1 VADESSTQVTSP
13 NDSDV
18 SSDVVSLSIDN
29 MDGMDNIDTV
39 EEQKSGFMSALSSAE
54 VMRQAALVVALTICL
69 AIAIFIIIWSREP
82 DMRPLGKFETEQLIE
97 TLDYL
102 DAQRIEYVLEQNV
115 IMVEGDDYQN
125 IKLALARGGLT
136 SNPNEGSEMLMQDSG
151 FGVSQRMET
160 ERLKHGR
167 EQQLA
172 RTIEELNSVG
182 RARVLLAIPKENIF
196 ARHSKKPSA
205 TVVITQKTGRMLAEE
220 EIDSIVDIVASA
232 VQGLDPSKVTVTDQ
246 NGRLLN
252 SGSQNSLSAL
262 SRKQFDIERQR
273 EEEYKNKIDSIL
285 SPVVGLENYTAQVD
299 VTMDFTQVQET
310 QKTYNPDLPAIRS
323 ELLIEDNTTGNGAIG
338 IPGALSNQPPL
349 ESDIPEDATDGRTRI
364 ANGRNHKEQTR
375 NYELDQTI
383 SHKQN
388 QTGVVRRISV
398 SVAVDYLTTTAADG
412 TKERVPRTQQALVN
426 IRRLL
431 QGGVGFNMNRGDILE
446 VVTIPFNK
454 PLDTTALDIPIYE
467 QEWFQ
472 PLFKLLVGMVVI
484 ITLILGLVRPMLRKL
499 LNPDDPN
506 QYEEDSLGGVDLGD
520 ATLDMLTSEFDESDI
535 GFAADGSL
543 QLPDLHG
550 DEDLLKAVRALVA
563 NEPELS
569 SQVVKGWLLEDE

>member
-1 VADESSTQVTSP
+1 MADESTQITSP
-13 NDSDV
+13 NDNDL
-18 SSDVVSLSIDN
+18 SSDVVSLSMDN
-29 MDGMDNIDTV
+29 MDMV
-39 EEQKSGFMSALSSAE
+39 EEQKSGFMSAISSAE
-54 VMRQAALVVALTICL
+54 VMRQGALVIALTICL

-102 DAQRIEYVLEQNV
+102 DAQKIEYVLDQNV
-115 IMVEGDDYQN
+115 IMVDGDDYQN
-125 IKLALARGGLT
+125 IKLSLARGGLT
-136 SNPNEGSEMLMQDSG
+136 NNPTEGSDILMQDSG

-167 EQQLA
+167 EQQLG
-172 RTIEELNSVG
+172 RTIEELNSVA

-232 VQGLDPSKVTVTDQ
+232 VQGLDPAKVTVTDQ

-273 EEEYKNKIDSIL
+273 EEEYKNKLDSIL

-323 ELLIEDNTTGNGAIG
+323 ELLIEDNTTGNGALG

-349 ESDIPEDATDGRTRI
+349 ESNIPENATNDMTRSSSGRS
-364 ANGRNHKEQTR
+364 HKEQTR

-383 SHKQN
+383 SHKQS
-388 QTGVVRRISV
+388 QTGVVRRVSV

-412 TKERVPRTQQALVN
+412 TTQRVPRSQQALVN

-431 QGGVGFNMNRGDILE
+431 QGGIGFNMSRGDVLE

-454 PLDTTALDIPIYE
+454 PVDVVDIEVPLYE

-484 ITLILGLVRPMLRKL
+484 MTLILGLVRPMLRKL
-499 LNPDDPN
+499 IYPDDSD
-506 QYEEDSLGGVDLGD
+506 QYEEDTLGGVDLGD
-520 ATLDMLTSEFDESDI
+520 ATLDMLTTEFDEADI

>member
-1 VADESSTQVTSP
+1 MADELSTQVANSTD
-13 NDSDV
+13 NDV
-18 SSDVVSLSIDN
+18 SSDVVSLS
-29 MDGMDNIDTV
+29 MDGIDTV
-39 EEQKSGFMSALSSAE
+39 EEQKSGFMNAMSNAE

-82 DMRPLGKFETEQLIE
+82 DMRPLGKFETEELIA
-97 TLDYL
+97 TLDFL
-102 DAQRIEYVLEQNV
+102 DAQKIEYVLEQNV
-115 IMVEGDDYQN
+115 IMVDGDDYQN
-125 IKLALARGGLT
+125 IKLSLARGGLT
-136 SNPNEGSEMLMQDSG
+136 SSPTEGSEILMQDSG

-172 RTIEELNSVG
+172 RTIEELNSVS

-205 TVVITQKTGRMLAEE
+205 TVVITLKTGRMLAEE
-220 EIDSIVDIVASA
+220 EIDSIVDIVGSA
-232 VQGLDPSKVTVTDQ
+232 VQGLEPSKVTVTDQ

-262 SRKQFDIERQR
+262 SRKQFDIERKR
-273 EEEYKNKIDSIL
+273 EDEYKNKIDSIL

-323 ELLIEDNTTGNGAIG
+323 ELLIEDNTTGNGALG

-349 ESDIPEDATDGRTRI
+349 ESDIPEDAGDARNRTSSGRS
-364 ANGRNHKEQTR
+364 HKEQTR

-398 SVAVDYLTTTAADG
+398 SVAVDYLTTTAEDG
-412 TKERVPRTQQALVN
+412 TTQRVPRSQQALVN

-431 QGGVGFNMNRGDILE
+431 QGGIGFDMTRGDILE

-454 PLDTTALDIPIYE
+454 PLSVEAIDVPIYE

-484 ITLILGLVRPMLRKL
+484 MTLILGLVRPMLKKL
-499 LNPDDPN
+499 IYPDDAD

-520 ATLDMLTSEFDESDI
+520 ATLDMLTAEFDEADI

>member
-1 VADESSTQVTSP
+1 MADELSTQVAADP
-13 NDSDV
+13 NSNDL
-18 SSDVVSLSIDN
+18 SSDVVSLSV
-29 MDGMDNIDTV
+29 DGMDTV
-39 EEQKSGFMSALSSAE
+39 EEQKSGFMSALSNAE
-54 VMRQAALVVALTICL
+54 VMRQGALVIALTICL

-82 DMRPLGKFETEQLIE
+82 DMRPIGKFETEELIE

-102 DAQRIEYVLEQNV
+102 DSQKIEYVLEQNV
-115 IMVEGDDYQN
+115 IMVDGDEYQN
-125 IKLALARGGLT
+125 IKLSLARGGLT
-136 SNPNEGSEMLMQDSG
+136 NNPTTGSEILMQDSG

-172 RTIEELNSVG
+172 RTIEELNSVA

-220 EIDSIVDIVASA
+220 EIDSIVDIIASA
-232 VQGLDPSKVTVTDQ
+232 VQGLDPAKVTVTDQ

-310 QKTYNPDLPAIRS
+310 QKTYNPDLPAVRS
-323 ELLIEDNTTGNGAIG
+323 EFLIEDNTTGNGAIG

-349 ESDIPEDATDGRTRI
+349 ESDIPEDAT
-364 ANGRNHKEQTR
+364 NGRSRTSNGRSHKEQTR

-383 SHKQN
+383 SHKQS

-398 SVAVDYLTTTAADG
+398 SVAVDYTTATAADG
-412 TKERVPRTQQALVN
+412 TVQKVPRTQQALVN
-426 IRRLL
+426 MRRLL
-431 QGGVGFNMNRGDILE
+431 QGGIGFDMTRGDVLE

-454 PLDTTALDIPIYE
+454 PLDLDGADIPFYE
-467 QEWFQ
+467 QAWFQ
-472 PLFKLLVGMVVI
+472 PLFKLLVGMIVI
-484 ITLILGLVRPMLRKL
+484 MTLILGLVRPMLRKL
-499 LNPDDPN
+499 INPEDEN
-506 QYEEDSLGGVDLGD
+506 QYEEDALGGVDLGD
-520 ATLDMLTSEFDESDI
+520 ATLDMLTTEFDEADI
-535 GFAADGSL
+535 GIGADGSL
-543 QLPDLHG
+543 KLPDLHG

>member
-1 VADESSTQVTSP
+1 MADELSTQVAPNQDVSNDMVTLNTD
-13 NDSDV
+13 NDS
-18 SSDVVSLSIDN
+18 
-29 MDGMDNIDTV
+29 V
-39 EEQKSGFMSALSSAE
+39 EEQKSGFMSSISSAE
-54 VMRQAALVVALTICL
+54 IMRQGAMVIALTICL
-69 AIAIFIIIWSREP
+69 AIAIFIIIWSQEP
-82 DMRPLGKFETEQLIE
+82 ELRPLGKFETQELIE

-102 DAQRIEYVLEQNV
+102 DSQKIEYELDQNV
-115 IMVEGDDYQN
+115 IMVAADQYQN
-125 IKLALARGGLT
+125 IKLAVARGGL
-136 SNPNEGSEMLMQDSG
+136 SSGAQEGSEILMQDSG

-167 EQQLA
+167 EQQLS
-172 RTIEELNSVG
+172 RTVEELNAVS

-196 ARHSKKPSA
+196 ARHTKKPSA
-205 TVVITQKTGRMLAEE
+205 TVVVTLKRGRMLSEE
-220 EIDSIVDIVASA
+220 EIDSVVDIVASA
-232 VQGLDPSKVTVTDQ
+232 VQGLEPSKVTVTDQ

-262 SRKQFDIERQR
+262 SRKQFEIERKR
-273 EEEYKNKIDSIL
+273 EDEYLGKINSIL
-285 SPVVGLENYTAQVD
+285 SPVIGLENYTAQVD

-310 QKTYNPDLPAIRS
+310 QKTFNPDLPAIRS

-349 ESDIPEDATDGRTRI
+349 DSNIPEQAGEGQSRAASGRS
-364 ANGRNHKEQTR
+364 HKEQTR

-388 QTGVVRRISV
+388 QTGVIRRLSV
-398 SVAVDYLTTTAADG
+398 SVAVDYITTTAEDG
-412 TKERVPRTQQALVN
+412 TIQKTPRSTQALVN

-431 QGGVGFNMNRGDILE
+431 QGGIGFDLNRGDTLE

-454 PLDTTALDIPIYE
+454 VDDPSMAEMPYYQ

-472 PLFKLLVGMVVI
+472 PFVKTVSSMVVI
-484 ITLILGLVRPMLRKL
+484 VVLILFLVRPMLKKL
-499 LNPDDPN
+499 MYPEDTTDE
-506 QYEEDSLGGVDLGD
+506 YEEDALGGVDLGD
-520 ATLDMLTSEFDESDI
+520 ETLDMLNTEFDEKDI

-550 DEDLLKAVRALVA
+550 DEDLLKAIRALVA

>member
-1 VADESSTQVTSP
+1 VADESTQITSP
-13 NDSDV
+13 NDNDL
-18 SSDVVSLSIDN
+18 SSDVVSLSMDN
-29 MDGMDNIDTV
+29 MDMV
-39 EEQKSGFMSALSSAE
+39 EEQKSGFMNAISSAE
-54 VMRQAALVVALTICL
+54 VMRQGALVIALTICL

-102 DAQRIEYVLEQNV
+102 DGQKIEYVLDQNV
-115 IMVEGDDYQN
+115 IMVDGDDYQN
-125 IKLALARGGLT
+125 IKLSLARGGLT
-136 SNPNEGSEMLMQDSG
+136 NNPTEGSDILMQDSG

-172 RTIEELNSVG
+172 RTIEELNSVA

-232 VQGLDPSKVTVTDQ
+232 VQGLDPAKVTVTDQ

-262 SRKQFDIERQR
+262 SRKQFDIERKR
-273 EEEYKNKIDSIL
+273 EEEYKNKLDSIL

-323 ELLIEDNTTGNGAIG
+323 ELLIEDNTTGNGALG

-349 ESDIPEDATDGRTRI
+349 ESDIPENASNGMTRSSSGRS
-364 ANGRNHKEQTR
+364 HKEQTR

-383 SHKQN
+383 SHKQS
-388 QTGVVRRISV
+388 QTGVVRRVSV
-398 SVAVDYLTTTAADG
+398 SVAVDYLTTTAEDG
-412 TKERVPRTQQALVN
+412 TIQRVPRSQQALVN

-431 QGGVGFNMNRGDILE
+431 QGGIGLE

-454 PLDTTALDIPIYE
+454 PVDVADIEIPLYE

-472 PLFKLLVGMVVI
+472 PLFKLLVGMIVI
-484 ITLILGLVRPMLRKL
+484 MTLILGLVRPMLRKL
-499 LNPDDPN
+499 IYPDDSD

-520 ATLDMLTSEFDESDI
+520 ATLDMLTTEFDEADI

>member
-1 VADESSTQVTSP
+1 MADELSTQVAAP
-13 NDSDV
+13 GQDIGNDM
-18 SSDVVSLSIDN
+18 VSLN
-29 MDGMDNIDTV
+29 GEGDNI
-39 EEQKSGFMSALSSAE
+39 EEQKSGFLSAVSSAE
-54 VMRQAALVVALTICL
+54 VLRQGALILALVIC
-69 AIAIFIIIWSREP
+69 IAITIIIFMWSREP
-82 DMRPLGKFETEQLIE
+82 EMRPLGQFETEQLIE

-102 DAQRIEYVLEQNV
+102 DAQQIEYVLEQNTIKV
-115 IMVEGDDYQN
+115 PTDQYQD
-125 IKLALARGGLT
+125 IKLSLARGGLNQGP
-136 SNPNEGSEMLMQDSG
+136 SQGSEILMQDTG

-160 ERLKHGR
+160 ERLKHSR

-172 RTIEELNSVG
+172 RTIEELNSVS
-182 RARVLLAIPKENIF
+182 RARVLLAIPKQNIF
-196 ARHSKKPSA
+196 ARHTKEPSA
-205 TVVITQKTGRMLAEE
+205 TVVVTLKRGRMLKAEE
-220 EIDSIVDIVASA
+220 TDSIVDIVASA
-232 VQGLDPSKVTVTDQ
+232 VQGLQTTRVTVTDQ

-262 SRKQFDIERQR
+262 SRKQFEIEQKR
-273 EEEYKNKIDSIL
+273 EDEYLQKIHAIL
-285 SPVVGLENYTAQVD
+285 SPVVGMENYTAQVD

-323 ELLIEDNTTGNGAIG
+323 EMLIEENQTGSGPVG

-349 ESDIPEDATDGRTRI
+349 ESDIPEEASGANSRGATGRSS
-364 ANGRNHKEQTR
+364 KEQTR

-388 QTGVVRRISV
+388 QTGVVRRLSV
-398 SVAVDYLTTTAADG
+398 SVAVDYIRTTAEDG
-412 TKERVPRTQQALVN
+412 SAQQVPRSQQALVN
-426 IRRLL
+426 LRRLL
-431 QGGVGFNMNRGDILE
+431 QGGIGFDMTRGDTLE

-454 PLDTTALDIPIYE
+454 ADVLTDVEVPLYE

-472 PLFKLLVGMVVI
+472 PMIKTLAAMLVI
-484 ITLILGLVRPMLRKL
+484 IVLIIFLVRPLLNKL
-499 LNPDDPN
+499 LSPEDTTEK
-506 QYEEDSLGGVDLGD
+506 YEEEALGGVDLGD
-520 ATLDMLTSEFDESDI
+520 EALDMLNTEFDEKDI
-535 GFAADGSL
+535 GFSADGTL

>member
-1 VADESSTQVTSP
+1 MADELTTQVAP
-13 NDSDV
+13 NQDV
-18 SSDVVSLSIDN
+18 SSDLVTLNTDASE
-29 MDGMDNIDTV
+29 GV
-39 EEQKSGFMSALSSAE
+39 EEQKSGFMSSISSAE
-54 VMRQAALVVALTICL
+54 VMRQGAMIVALTICL
-69 AIAIFIIIWSREP
+69 AIAIFIIIWSQEP
-82 DMRPLGKFETEQLIE
+82 ELRPIGKFETAELIE

-102 DAQRIEYVLEQNV
+102 DSQQIEYELNQNTILVAADQYQNV
-115 IMVEGDDYQN
+115 
-125 IKLALARGGLT
+125 KLSIARGGLT
-136 SNPNEGSEMLMQDSG
+136 QGPNEGSEILMQDSG

-205 TVVITQKTGRMLAEE
+205 TVVVTLKRGRMMAEE

-232 VQGLDPSKVTVTDQ
+232 VQGMEPAKVTVTDQ

-262 SRKQFDIERQR
+262 SRKQFEIERKR
-273 EEEYKNKIDSIL
+273 EDEYLAKINSIL
-285 SPVVGLENYTAQVD
+285 SPVVGLENFTAQVD
-299 VTMDFTQVQET
+299 VTMDFTSVQET
-310 QKTYNPDLPAIRS
+310 QKTFNPDLPAIRS
-323 ELLIEDNTTGNGAIG
+323 ELLIEDNSTGNGALG

-349 ESDIPEDATDGRTRI
+349 DSNIPEQATDGQSRG
-364 ANGRNHKEQTR
+364 ASGRSHKEQTR

-388 QTGVVRRISV
+388 QTGMMRRLSV
-398 SVAVDYLTTTAADG
+398 SVAVDYVRTTAEDG
-412 TKERVPRTQQALVN
+412 TIQTTPRSSQALVN

-431 QGGVGFNMNRGDILE
+431 QGGLGFDLNRGDTLE

-454 PLDTTALDIPIYE
+454 IDDMTAVE
-467 QEWFQ
+467 QPYYQQDWFQ
-472 PLFKLLVGMVVI
+472 PFVKTVSSMVVI
-484 ITLILGLVRPMLRKL
+484 VVLILFLVRPMLKKL
-499 LNPDDPN
+499 MNPEETSD
-506 QYEEDSLGGVDLGD
+506 QYEEDALGGVDLGD
-520 ATLDMLTSEFDESDI
+520 ETLDMLNTEFDEKDI

-550 DEDLLKAVRALVA
+550 DEDLLKAIRALVA

>member
-1 VADESSTQVTSP
+1 MADELSTQVADP
-13 NDSDV
+13 NGNDL
-18 SSDVVSLSIDN
+18 SSDVVSLSID
-29 MDGMDNIDTV
+29 GMDTV
-39 EEQKSGFMSALSSAE
+39 EEQKSGFMSALSNAE
-54 VMRQAALVVALTICL
+54 VMRQGALVIALTICL

-82 DMRPLGKFETEQLIE
+82 DMRPIGKFEMEELIE

-102 DAQRIEYVLEQNV
+102 DSQKIEYVLEQNV
-115 IMVEGDDYQN
+115 ILVNGDEYQD
-125 IKLALARGGLT
+125 IKLSLARGGVT
-136 SNPNEGSEMLMQDSG
+136 NNPTTGSEILMQDSG

-160 ERLKHGR
+160 ERLKHSR
-167 EQQLA
+167 EQQLG
-172 RTIEELNSVG
+172 RTIEELNSVA

-220 EIDSIVDIVASA
+220 EIDSIVDIIASA
-232 VQGLDPSKVTVTDQ
+232 VQGLDPAKVTVTDQ

-310 QKTYNPDLPAIRS
+310 QKTYNPDLPAVRS
-323 ELLIEDNTTGNGAIG
+323 EFLIEDNTTGNGAIG

-349 ESDIPEDATDGRTRI
+349 ESDIPEDAT
-364 ANGRNHKEQTR
+364 NGRSRTSNGRSHKEQTR

-383 SHKQN
+383 SHKQS

-398 SVAVDYLTTTAADG
+398 SVAVDYTSVTAADG
-412 TKERVPRTQQALVN
+412 TVQKVPRTQQALVN
-426 IRRLL
+426 LRRLL
-431 QGGVGFNMNRGDILE
+431 QGGIGFDMTRGDILE

-454 PLDTTALDIPIYE
+454 PDALEGADIPFYE
-467 QEWFQ
+467 QAWFQ

-484 ITLILGLVRPMLRKL
+484 MTLILALVRPMLKKL
-499 LNPDDPN
+499 MNPEDED
-506 QYEEDSLGGVDLGD
+506 QYEEDALGGVDLGD
-520 ATLDMLTSEFDESDI
+520 ATLDMLTTEFDEADI
-535 GFAADGSL
+535 GIGADGSL
-543 QLPDLHG
+543 KLPDLHG

>member
-1 VADESSTQVTSP
+1 MADESTQITSP
-13 NDSDV
+13 NDNDL
-18 SSDVVSLSIDN
+18 SSDVVSLSMDN
-29 MDGMDNIDTV
+29 MDTV
-39 EEQKSGFMSALSSAE
+39 EEQKSGFMSAISSAE
-54 VMRQAALVVALTICL
+54 VMRQGALVIALTICL

-102 DAQRIEYVLEQNV
+102 DAQKIEYVLDQNV
-115 IMVEGDDYQN
+115 IMVDGDDYQN
-125 IKLALARGGLT
+125 IKLSLARGGLT
-136 SNPNEGSEMLMQDSG
+136 NNPTEGSDILMQDSG

-167 EQQLA
+167 EQQLG
-172 RTIEELNSVG
+172 RTIEELNSVA

-232 VQGLDPSKVTVTDQ
+232 VQGLDPAKVTVTDQ

-273 EEEYKNKIDSIL
+273 EEEYKNKLDSIL

-323 ELLIEDNTTGNGAIG
+323 ELLIEDNTTGNGALG

-349 ESDIPEDATDGRTRI
+349 ESNIPENATNDMTRSSSGRS
-364 ANGRNHKEQTR
+364 HKEQTR

-383 SHKQN
+383 SHKQS
-388 QTGVVRRISV
+388 QTGVVRRVSV

-412 TKERVPRTQQALVN
+412 TTQRVPRSQQALVN

-431 QGGVGFNMNRGDILE
+431 QGGIGFNMSRGDVLE

-454 PLDTTALDIPIYE
+454 PVDVVDIEVPLYE

-484 ITLILGLVRPMLRKL
+484 MTLILGLVRPMLRKL
-499 LNPDDPN
+499 IYPDDSD
-506 QYEEDSLGGVDLGD
+506 QYEEDTLGGVDLGD
-520 ATLDMLTSEFDESDI
+520 ATLDMLTTEFDEADI

>member
-1 VADESSTQVTSP
+1 MADDSSTQLATQGGNAPAEVS
-13 NDSDV
+13 NDL
-18 SSDVVSLSIDN
+18 VSLN
-29 MDGMDNIDTV
+29 NGGVNPP
-39 EEQKSGFMSALSSAE
+39 EEQKSGFMDSLSSAE
-54 VMRQAALVVALTICL
+54 MMRQGALVIALTICL
-69 AIAIFIIIWSREP
+69 AIAIFIIVWSRQP

-102 DAQRIEYVLEQNV
+102 DSQKIEYKLEQDV
-115 IMVEGDDYQN
+115 ILVSSAEYQN
-125 IKLALARGGLT
+125 IKLALARGGV
-136 SNPNEGSEMLMQDSG
+136 SQSAAQGSEILMQDSG

-160 ERLKHGR
+160 ERLKHSR
-167 EQQLA
+167 ETQLA
-172 RTIEELNSVG
+172 RTIEELNKVQ

-196 ARHSKKPSA
+196 ARHSKAPSA
-205 TVVITQKTGRMLAEE
+205 TVVLTLKRGGMLVEE
-220 EIDSIVDIVASA
+220 EVDSIVDIVASA
-232 VQGLDPSKVTVTDQ
+232 VQGLSPTKVTVTDQ

-262 SRKQFDIERQR
+262 SRKQFEIERKR
-273 EEEYKNKIDSIL
+273 EDEYLQKINSIL
-285 SPVVGLENYTAQVD
+285 SPVIGLENYTAQVD

-310 QKTYNPDLPAIRS
+310 QKTFNPDLPAIRS
-323 ELLIEDNTTGNGAIG
+323 ELLIEDNSTGSGALG

-349 ESDIPEDATDGRTRI
+349 DSNIPEKATDAQGR
-364 ANGRNHKEQTR
+364 AVNGRSHKEQTR

-388 QTGVVRRISV
+388 QTGYIRRLSV
-398 SVAVDYLTTTAADG
+398 SVAVDYITTTNAEG
-412 TKERVPRTQQALVN
+412 TVQKVPRSQQSLVN

-431 QGGVGFNMNRGDILE
+431 QGGIGFDMTRGDTLE

-454 PLDTTALDIPIYE
+454 ADVLLDEDLPIYQ

-472 PLFKLLVGMVVI
+472 PLIKIIAGMLVI
-484 ITLILGLVRPMLRKL
+484 IVLILGLVRPMLKKL
-499 LNPDDPN
+499 IYPDDTTDS
-506 QYEEDSLGGVDLGD
+506 YEEEAIGGVDLGD
-520 ATLDMLTSEFDESDI
+520 ETLDMLNTQFDEKEI
-535 GFAADGSL
+535 GFAADGTL

-550 DEDLLKAVRALVA
+550 DEDLLRAVRALVA